1 MTGVAHDVPD
11 GEPPDAEDG
20 DVLPAD
26 LQPALVTGPYM
37 FPNNSRRRIPAVL
50 YLLCAAVLVVIVVLA
65 SGSPGV
71 NGGLVAAAVLFVVL
85 GVYSLAAGA
94 DLRVD
99 DHDALVAAGIAAGF
113 PIGPAS
119 IQLGWRGPLARPTW
133 RILLYSDEQ
142 PRPLRRALVLVDGF
156 DGSVVDSIVED
167 NPEDWSEQTSEDA
180 TA

>member
-1 MTGVAHDVPD
+1 MTGVADDAPD
-11 GEPPDAEDG
+11 GELHDTDSG

-50 YLLCAAVLVVIVVLA
+50 YLLCAAGLVLVVMTA
-65 SGSPGV
+65 SGSPAV
-71 NGGLVAAAVLFVVL
+71 NGGLIAAAVLLGAL
-85 GVYSLAAGA
+85 GVYGIAAGA

-119 IQLGWRGPLARPTW
+119 IQLGWRGLLARPTW
-133 RILLYSDEQ
+133 RILLYSDED

-156 DGSVVDSIVED
+156 DGSVVDRIVED
-167 NPEDWSEQTSEDA
+167 NPEDWSEPD
-180 TA
+180 TASPTT